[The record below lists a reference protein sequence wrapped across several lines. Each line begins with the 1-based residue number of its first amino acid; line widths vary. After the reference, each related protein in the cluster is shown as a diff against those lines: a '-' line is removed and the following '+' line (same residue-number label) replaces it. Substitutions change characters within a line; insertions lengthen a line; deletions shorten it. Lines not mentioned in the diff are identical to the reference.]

1 MKKTLHFETLI
12 DALKETVWDIM
23 LQSPTYE
30 VWTSEFCEGSHFE
43 GSWDEGAELRFLDP
57 NGNGMISVIKENI
70 PYEFISIKH
79 IGIINDGMAD
89 SDSEQARQWAPAY
102 ENYRFS
108 DEGGIT
114 ALHVDME
121 VTPDFEQMM
130 VDTWP
135 RALEKLKTLCEA
147 GART

>member
-12 DALKETVWDIM
+12 DAPKETVWDIM

-130 VDTWP
+130 TDTWP